1 VSLSHFCRLEG
12 WLGTPPRFVFHESV
26 SSTHDV
32 LRELAEHGAPEG
44 TVVLAEVQTAGRGR
58 LGRQWLAAPETSL
71 LLSLLFRPQEPF
83 VFHAS
88 RVTMA
93 CGLALQAAVRE
104 VTGLP
109 VALKWPNDLIVE
121 REAGWGKLAGLLA
134 EIGAL
139 PEAAP
144 YLMVGIGVN
153 VNVPLASL
161 QTYSPQ
167 ATSLLVETGRSVDRS
182 ALLLS
187 LLRHIEARYDRL
199 SAGWDPLPE
208 WRAALAWMGQP
219 VRIHTPTGE
228 VGGVAVEVLED
239 GALLVRTEAGEL
251 LPLHAGDVS
260 LRK

>member
-1 VSLSHFCRLEG
+1 
-12 WLGTPPRFVFHESV
+12 
-26 SSTHDV
+26 
-32 LRELAEHGAPEG
+32 
-44 TVVLAEVQTAGRGR
+44 
-58 LGRQWLAAPETSL
+58 
-71 LLSLLFRPQEPF
+71 
-83 VFHAS
+83 
-88 RVTMA
+88 
-93 CGLALQAAVRE
+93 
-104 VTGLP
+104 
-109 VALKWPNDLIVE
+109 
-121 REAGWGKLAGLLA
+121 
-134 EIGAL
+134 
-139 PEAAP
+139 
-144 YLMVGIGVN
+144 

-208 WRAALAWMGQP
+208 WRAALAWMGQA